1 MEYKYWLPS
10 KDGNIQEFVLQNNSL
25 IIIGANGSGKSKL
38 GAWIEIQHSEQVHRI
53 CAQRSLVFGDY
64 IVQKSYEQ
72 STNLLMYGQDK
83 PNSNKSRWPWDGSK
97 YNYTSSLLNDYEHA
111 LSALLAKKSL
121 QHEEY
126 IAECKQ
132 LENQGKPHNP
142 VPEMVTDKLIR
153 IWNSVFPQRNISI
166 KDGKVT
172 AILKNNEGDKEYPG
186 RDMSD
191 GERVALYLIAQAL
204 SVPNNKILIVDEP
217 EIHLH
222 RSIMNRLWTAIEDER
237 QDCLF
242 IYITHD
248 TQFAANHQDT
258 KKIWVKSFD
267 GTNWDLEEIKDTQL
281 PEQLLLD
288 ILGNRKPVIFVEGT
302 ADSYDTKLYS
312 LIFNDY
318 YVIACGSCNSVIT
331 RTKAMNN
338 SSLLHHLT
346 CFGIIDRDYRSEF
359 EISKLQRDKIYTL
372 KVAEVE
378 NLFLVPELLCV
389 INKTMGYQDN
399 TIVTQIQDYIIEE
412 RFKNEINRQVCES
425 VISEIKYKLTTV
437 EFHKRDEDGIKLELD
452 NAIKNINYDD
462 LYKTNLKRFDD
473 AYKEKNYK
481 KILEIFN
488 RKELI
493 KSVGHFWKINDKEF
507 CNYILRQTKTV
518 YKQELVNAIA
528 PYLPTE
534 IQRHLTK

>member
-1 MEYKYWLPS
+1 M
-10 KDGNIQEFVLQNNSL
+10 
-25 IIIGANGSGKSKL
+25 
-38 GAWIEIQHSEQVHRI
+38 
-53 CAQRSLVFGDY
+53 
-64 IVQKSYEQ
+64 
-72 STNLLMYGQDK
+72 
-83 PNSNKSRWPWDGSK
+83 NSN
-97 YNYTSSLLNDYEHA
+97 
-111 LSALLAKKSL
+111 
-121 QHEEY
+121 
-126 IAECKQ
+126 
-132 LENQGKPHNP
+132 
-142 VPEMVTDKLIR
+142 
-153 IWNSVFPQRNISI
+153 
-166 KDGKVT
+166 
-172 AILKNNEGDKEYPG
+172 DKEYPG

-191 GERVALYLIAQAL
+191 GERVVLYLIAQAL

-267 GTNWDLEEIKDTQL
+267 GTNWDLEEIKDSQL

-346 CFGIIDRDYRSEF
+346 CYGIIDRDYRSEF

-378 NLFLVPELLCV
+378 NLFLVPKLLCV
-389 INKTMGYQDN
+389 VNKAMGYQDN
-399 TIVTQIQDYIIEE
+399 TIVTQIQDYIIEK

-437 EFHKRDEDGIKLELD
+437 EFHKKDEDGIKLELD
-452 NAIKNINYDD
+452 NAIKNLNSNFPVP
-462 LYKTNLKRFDD
+462 K
-473 AYKEKNYK
+473 
-481 KILEIFN
+481 
-488 RKELI
+488 
-493 KSVGHFWKINDKEF
+493 
-507 CNYILRQTKTV
+507 
-518 YKQELVNAIA
+518 
-528 PYLPTE
+528 
-534 IQRHLTK
+534 